1 MMVLPPIP
9 LRILFVMALLLRA
22 LNVNAANS
30 GDSSPLGVWRYQDGR
45 FQIYEENGKLSG
57 KVVSI
62 DRPVAPNGEE
72 AKDIHNPDSSKRN
85 RPIQGLVFMQGF
97 VATGNG
103 RWEHGTVYDPYTGN
117 TYSASMELEG
127 KDKLKVRGY
136 IVVSLIGRTVVWDR
150 DK

>member
-1 MMVLPPIP
+1 MMVLPPIS

-30 GDSSPLGVWRYQDGR
+30 SDSSPLGVWRYQDGR

-62 DRPVAPNGEE
+62 DKPVAPNGEE
-72 AKDIHNPDSSKRN
+72 AKDIHNPDPSKRN

-97 VATGNG
+97 IPAGNG
-103 RWEHGTVYDPYTGN
+103 R
-117 TYSASMELEG
+117 
-127 KDKLKVRGY
+127 
-136 IVVSLIGRTVVWDR
+136 
-150 DK
+150 